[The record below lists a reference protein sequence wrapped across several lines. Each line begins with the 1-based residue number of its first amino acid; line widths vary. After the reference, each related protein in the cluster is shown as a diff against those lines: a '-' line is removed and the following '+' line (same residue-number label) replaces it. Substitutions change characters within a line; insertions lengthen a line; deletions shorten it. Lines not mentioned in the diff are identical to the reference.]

1 MSTNIEQQIW
11 EIADRMRSESPIT
24 PSGIIELCYKDG
36 IEINSVSLRFILSR
50 FGLKGED
57 ELLVPFEVTRFMI
70 RIAEARSPQ
79 RVLDPSAGLGFVASP
94 ANAILKPEVFDAY
107 AKSQFAANVWARLS
121 NAQGINFNFGDG
133 LASLV
138 DDQDARY
145 DAILSC
151 PPFGMNTR
159 GPQEVP
165 INGQLRQVR
174 AEYAHLLALASCL
187 RLRENGIAVFVVTN
201 SFFLDRKNGVKRLL
215 AEAGFSVTAA
225 IEVAAGSFAPRTN
238 IPTHIVTIEKSQSE
252 QIFTGRISQDN
263 THNQALFENLIKRK
277 HGKTPE
283 QGLLVEGDRFRGF
296 HADELSRN
304 LIRAAKRQGLV
315 PHSIDDVVLEVHTPT
330 STSFEGYEDQ
340 PNAVYLPQMATMQA
354 TTCQPDFPEKLKYYF
369 QLIVDPS
376 IVSADFLAGLF
387 NTAFGQLWRGSLSS
401 GSTMARMPK
410 SALEAA
416 DIYLPEDCGI
426 ELQQEVI
433 ECQDRLSLLTVEIR
447 ELETRLW
454 QRPAAVKAL
463 EKQVNTINREDRY
476 EDWVE
481 TLPFPLASI
490 LWSCH
495 TQTGSSKEQ
504 YERKLHF
511 FEALAEFI
519 GVVHMSAYSAN
530 EGLWQ
535 DSQKQLNAALD
546 QGKVSLE
553 RATFGTWAII
563 AGFFGKKSRGLLAK
577 EADLVFELYKTS
589 SRELLQTL
597 FSKKLV
603 TILQEVNNVRN
614 NFSGHVGA
622 MSDRDAA
629 QVNDSLKSKIQAVR
643 EIFGIVWEDFRL
655 ILPED
660 CRFTDAG
667 FEYKAKIITGTR
679 TPFRSDTFHT
689 TEPMKDGS
697 LYLISP
703 DHTRG
708 LKLLPF
714 VKVLPSPKTEE
725 NACYFYNRRDAQ
737 GVRFLSYY
745 FEGDAEVIGEFGDVA
760 SALVK
765 LGTP

>member
-1 MSTNIEQQIW
+1 
-11 EIADRMRSESPIT
+11 
-24 PSGIIELCYKDG
+24 
-36 IEINSVSLRFILSR
+36 
-50 FGLKGED
+50 
-57 ELLVPFEVTRFMI
+57 
-70 RIAEARSPQ
+70 
-79 RVLDPSAGLGFVASP
+79 
-94 ANAILKPEVFDAY
+94 
-107 AKSQFAANVWARLS
+107 
-121 NAQGINFNFGDG
+121 
-133 LASLV
+133 
-138 DDQDARY
+138 
-145 DAILSC
+145 
-151 PPFGMNTR
+151 
-159 GPQEVP
+159 
-165 INGQLRQVR
+165 
-174 AEYAHLLALASCL
+174 
-187 RLRENGIAVFVVTN
+187 
-201 SFFLDRKNGVKRLL
+201 
-215 AEAGFSVTAA
+215 
-225 IEVAAGSFAPRTN
+225 
-238 IPTHIVTIEKSQSE
+238 
-252 QIFTGRISQDN
+252 
-263 THNQALFENLIKRK
+263 
-277 HGKTPE
+277 
-283 QGLLVEGDRFRGF
+283 
-296 HADELSRN
+296 
-304 LIRAAKRQGLV
+304 
-315 PHSIDDVVLEVHTPT
+315 
-330 STSFEGYEDQ
+330 
-340 PNAVYLPQMATMQA
+340 
-354 TTCQPDFPEKLKYYF
+354 
-369 QLIVDPS
+369 
-376 IVSADFLAGLF
+376 
-387 NTAFGQLWRGSLSS
+387 
-401 GSTMARMPK
+401 MARMPK

-416 DIYLPEDCGI
+416 EIYLPEDGGI

-433 ECQDRLSLLTVEIR
+433 ECQDRLSLLSVEIR

-463 EKQVNTINREDRY
+463 EKQVNAINREDRY

-535 DSQKQLNAALD
+535 DSQEQLNAALN

-563 AGFFGKKSRGLLAK
+563 AGFFGKKSRALLGK
-577 EADLVFELYKTS
+577 EADFVFELYKTS
-589 SRELLQTL
+589 SRELLQAL

-622 MSDRDAA
+622 LSERDTA

-643 EIFGIVWEDFRL
+643 EIFGIAWEDFRL
-655 ILPED
+655 IQPED

-667 FEYKAKIITGTR
+667 FEYKVKIITGTR
-679 TPFRSDTFHT
+679 TPFRSDTLQT

-714 VKVLPSPKTEE
+714 VKVLASPKTEE

-745 FEGDAEVIGEFGDVA
+745 FEGDAEVIGEFDDVA
-760 SALVK
+760 SALGK

>member
-1 MSTNIEQQIW
+1 MRNEIEKKVWQVLNRRW
-11 EIADRMRSESPIT
+11 EGRLNPT
-24 PSGIIELCYKDG
+24 ELMEACYNDG
-36 IEINSVSLRFILSR
+36 IEINSESLSVLLSR
-50 FGLKGED
+50 FGLR
-57 ELLVPFEVTRFMI
+57 ELSELRITFEVSRFMT
-70 RIAEARSPQ
+70 RIAQDRSPK
-79 RVLDPSAGLGFVASP
+79 RVLDPSSGLGSLAAL
-94 ANAILKPEVFDAY
+94 ANAILKPELFNAY
-107 AKSQFAANVWARLS
+107 ARNQFAADVWEKRS
-121 NAQGINFNFGDG
+121 DVKGIDFHFGDG
-133 LASLV
+133 LSELLENEE
-138 DDQDARY
+138 QPY
-145 DAILSC
+145 DAVLCC
-151 PPFGMNTR
+151 PPFGMDAL
-159 GPQEVP
+159 GPYKFS
-165 INGQLRQVR
+165 INGKLREVR

-187 RLRENGIAVFVVTN
+187 RLSEDGVAVFVVTN
-201 SFFLDRKNGVKRLL
+201 SFFMGRKNGVKAIL
-215 AEAGFSVTAA
+215 AEIGFCVTSA
-225 IEVAAGSFAPRTN
+225 IELPAGSFAPLTN
-238 IPTHIVTIEKSQSE
+238 IPTHIVALEKSQVE
-252 QIFTGRISQDN
+252 QLFTGRLSSDN
-263 THNQALFENLIKRK
+263 THNQALFENLISRRQ
-277 HGKTPE
+277 GKTPE
-283 QGLLVEGDRFRGF
+283 LGVLVAPDVFSGF
-296 HADELSRN
+296 SSHELSQS
-304 LIRAAKRQGLV
+304 LIRSATRQGLV
-315 PHSIDDVVLEVHTPT
+315 PHPIGLVVQEINAPKP
-330 STSFEGYEDQ
+330 STNFKGFEEKA
-340 PNAVYLPQMATMQA
+340 NAVYLPQMATTHA
-354 TTCQPDFPEKLKYYF
+354 TTRQQDLPEKLKSYF
-369 QLIVDPS
+369 QLVVDPT
-376 IVSADFLAGLF
+376 IVSADFLAGLL
-387 NTAFGQLWRGSLSS
+387 NTSFGQMWRDSLRS
-401 GSTMARMPK
+401 GSTIPRISK
-410 SALEAA
+410 IALEAA
-416 DIYLPEDCGI
+416 EIYLPEQGGV
-426 ELQQEVI
+426 ELQKEVI
-433 ECQDRLSLLTVEIR
+433 ECQDRLKLLSVEIR

-454 QRPAAVKAL
+454 QRPSAVKAL
-463 EKQVNTINREDRY
+463 EKQVNALNREDRY

-535 DSQKQLNAALD
+535 DSQEQLNAALD

-603 TILQEVNNVRN
+603 TILQEVNHLRN

-622 MSDRDAA
+622 MSDRDAT

-660 CRFTDAG
+660 CRFSDAG
-667 FEYKAKIITGTR
+667 FEYKVKIITGTR
-679 TPFRSDTFHT
+679 TPFRSDTVQT
-689 TEPMKDGS
+689 TEPMEDGS

-703 DHTRG
+703 DNTRG

-725 NACYFYNRRDAQ
+725 TACYFYNRRDAQ

-745 FEGDAEVIGEFGDVA
+745 FEGDAEVIGEFDDVA
-760 SALVK
+760 SALGK